1 MDVMYLVSLLQFVSD
16 KSSKP
21 FSLTVAVVDHR
32 QQLLNGA
39 GEHGLLPLQQGAVVC
54 GAAQFALE
62 LTDQSALPL
71 HQLVELLLFALQS
84 LQLPPVASFQR

>member
-1 MDVMYLVSLLQFVSD
+1 MLQFVYD

-21 FSLTVAVVDHR
+21 LSLTVAVVDHR

-84 LQLPPVASFQR
+84 LQLPPVASLQR